1 MDRNEF
7 VGTLRG
13 VLNGEV
19 PASVVE
25 DNVQYYNN
33 YISQEIAGG
42 KSEQEVMDALGDP
55 RLIARTII
63 DTQGQQSGYSE
74 SCRQTY
80 YTEEEPEREKGL
92 HAEPNDKGGVDIKYK
107 SFNFNTWYGKLLL
120 IVAAILILALI
131 FTIFGGI
138 LSGFVRVLLPV
149 LLILLIIRIFTGNR

>member
-7 VGTLRG
+7 VSTLRG

-33 YISQEIAGG
+33 YISQEIASG
-42 KSEQEVMDALGDP
+42 KSEREVLDALGDP

-63 DTQGQQSGYSE
+63 DTQELQDGYSE
-74 SCRQTY
+74 SRGSTF

-92 HAEPNDKGGVDIKYK
+92 HAEMNDKGGVDIKYK

-120 IVAAILILALI
+120 IAAAILILALI
-131 FTIFGGI
+131 FTIVGGI
-138 LSGFVRVLLPV
+138 LSWILPILFPV
-149 LLILLIIRIFTGNR
+149 LLVLLIIRIFFGNR